1 MKSLGCEEL
10 SSGPGGCADAL
21 EDLARDL
28 SSSNTA
34 DKERAVSMLSSLT
47 LFLEYHSAMMKA
59 GVFPAL
65 IKATLDARM
74 VPQVTSLCATLTLL
88 TLDRSVLSS
97 AYDNVCACVYSHSLL
112 QAVIALSWQM

>member
-1 MKSLGCEEL
+1 MFLGL
-10 SSGPGGCADAL
+10 SCPWWWADAL

-28 SSSNTA
+28 SSTNTA

-65 IKATLDARM
+65 IKAILDARM
-74 VPQVTSLCATLTLL
+74 VPQVTSLCAIFTLL
-88 TLDRSVLSS
+88 T
-97 AYDNVCACVYSHSLL
+97 
-112 QAVIALSWQM
+112 

>member
-1 MKSLGCEEL
+1 MDKDHQASRARDISAVALH
-10 SSGPGGCADAL
+10 SGKLTKVTLLYTDAL

-47 LFLEYHSAMMKA
+47 LYLEYHSAMMKA

-65 IKATLDARM
+65 IKAILDTRM
-74 VPQVTSLCATLTLL
+74 VPQVSISGAI
-88 TLDRSVLSS
+88 VHH
-97 AYDNVCACVYSHSLL
+97 VCLMLGAGYLVCNRL
-112 QAVIALSWQM
+112 